1 MATCKSCGMNLCG
14 YCPVFERQIPKGK
27 EAQPHDCQSWR
38 PKRVDD
44 AITIVDK
51 LMATHEEH
59 KATWWIVR
67 DMISADIKIPTGLYA
82 AGWRM
87 IWKAPYIDD
96 DTRVLIANAV
106 VPF

>member
-1 MATCKSCGMNLCG
+1 
-14 YCPVFERQIPKGK
+14 
-27 EAQPHDCQSWR
+27 
-38 PKRVDD
+38 
-44 AITIVDK
+44 
-51 LMATHEEH
+51 MATHEEH